1 MINKKNLLP
10 SGFYDQM
17 SETAFKELEANLQ
30 IIKFFRKAG
39 FQFVRPAIMEFEQ
52 SLDKNHSS
60 EFFKVTD
67 PISSKMMVLR
77 NDITPQI
84 SRIIKDRFE
93 TENIK
98 KPIKI
103 SYSGQVFRKTGR
115 GKFAERQIT
124 QTGLEL
130 INDKSENAD
139 TEILEIIYKILTSLK
154 IKNFTIDFCIPSLL
168 INYLGM
174 VESAKYKLFQKAI
187 EDKNLN
193 YLESQAETKKIVSLI
208 KKCDEASDAKEA
220 IKILADIAK
229 KLPKDVQVIILNLQ
243 KIIQNLLKKIG
254 NFKLSLNLFEAKNF
268 HYHTGVCYSIIS
280 DDNYEEIVRGG
291 RYSIK
296 ISKEK
301 AVDAVGATI
310 ILNSVLRCI

>member
-1 MINKKNLLP
+1 MNSPKNLLP
-10 SGFYDQM
+10 SGFYDQI
-17 SETAFKELEANLQ
+17 SEMAFKELETNLQ
-30 IIKFFRKAG
+30 IIKLFRREG
-39 FQFVRPAIMEFEQ
+39 FNFVRPSIMEFEQ

-67 PISSKMMVLR
+67 PISGKMMVLR

-84 SRIIKDRFE
+84 ARIIKDRFE
-93 TENIK
+93 IEIIK

-103 SYSGQVFRKTGR
+103 SYSGQVFRKNGK

-130 INDKSENAD
+130 INESDISAD
-139 TEILEIIYKILTSLK
+139 SKILEIIYKALKTLK
-154 IKNFTIDFCIPSLL
+154 INSFTIDFCIPSLL
-168 INYLGM
+168 LNFLGM
-174 VESAKYKLFQKAI
+174 VENSKYKLIKKAI

-193 YLESQAETKKIVSLI
+193 YLQSLPETKQIAKII

-220 IKILADIAK
+220 IKILAEINK
-229 KLPKDVQVIILNLQ
+229 KLPKDVEFIIKNLEL
-243 KIIQNLLKKIG
+243 IIKDLLKKIG
-254 NFKLSLNLFEAKNF
+254 NFKLSLNIFEAKNF

-291 RYSIK
+291 RYKIK

-301 AVDAVGATI
+301 SVEAVGATI
-310 ILNSVLRCI
+310 ILNSVLRCG